1 MAVNMKFGGYFDSSQ
16 LIKQIKSTIKNVEK
30 ISNVKINFDIG
41 NLNEINSKVN
51 KVYSKI
57 GDNKTKLNI
66 DDTQLEKVNN
76 KINEITSGLKK
87 TSETNIR
94 LLNTDEDLKAIEKYK
109 DEVGNTISVLKDFK
123 TGLTNVS
130 TTNNIEK
137 QEKDFEKL
145 NISID
150 QEVKK
155 LETLKQKY
163 ERLYGNNID
172 TSKIDNMISGY
183 KSFDKIDLTAFKNQ
197 VKNNNIEL
205 KSMVENA
212 KQLKEIKDIKVKT
225 PTFKSAEDSAKV
237 FSQTLDFIDNK
248 ITDLNNKKSSNI
260 RMFGNTDE
268 VKSVNSQ
275 IDSFINKLNSMKSSN
290 NGMNELKT
298 SWNQINNTIKETTNN
313 LKNVKVDNRNLQQ
326 QEKAI
331 TSIENKIKS
340 LETKK
345 MSNVRIF
352 GDTEEIKQI
361 NAQIDAF
368 ISKLNSMKSSSNLSP
383 QMVNNEWS
391 KFNTTLNQSI
401 ELARQGESTFSK
413 MTKALSNVGIYV
425 DLNSMVRSISNGFKE
440 ASEYIKVMDE
450 RITNI
455 QMITGESKNN
465 VIGMTENYKKLG
477 EQMHVTNKDI
487 LAGSEE
493 MLRAGY
499 SEEDASKLM
508 KSSILGSKISG
519 QDMNTMAQQIIAI
532 KNAFNMT
539 GDEIEGV
546 IDKITLMDN
555 KSATSTREISE
566 AIKRT
571 AYTAQS
577 AGTSLDDLIAYITT
591 ISEKTRL
598 EPEKI
603 GNGLKSIYSRY
614 ENIKLGNLDDEGKSI
629 NDTEKAL
636 GRIGIKIREDAGTF
650 RDFGSVLDEFIAK
663 IKEGKI
669 SQIDMLSG
677 VQALGGTY
685 NRDVLLSLI
694 QNVDTLKQHQ
704 EEMSKST
711 GNAEKM
717 FNEAYS
723 DSVDAKINDMKRS
736 IEQLYEKMLT
746 SDSFKEIISLTTNFI
761 NVLGSAI
768 TTIGGVKGAI
778 EILLVSFAIFKK
790 DALIGGISAITG
802 HITALLSLAK
812 TEGIV
817 ATATMEMQSIFA
829 TNPFGVILIGV
840 TALISA
846 FGWLKDEIKDLSNYS
861 GHLKETTDSLKEVN
875 QNEAL
880 VKQYDDLEEKI
891 KSGKLSTEE
900 LTQAKKD
907 LLNVQKQLA
916 EKYPEFAMEVDDEGN
931 KIATSI
937 DSIKNKINQD
947 KSGDIEKAQSQYTQ
961 LYNSLTR
968 GKRNPHAGGKPL
980 NSEIENFANLEATD
994 KQYDETKE
1002 KLINL
1007 NNAVIQLKE
1016 NQQDISDMKIYDFD
1030 KQKLVDAEEY
1040 FKILEK
1046 TNKEKEREKFLNYEA
1061 VKSNEEPVSSIH
1073 NIPLYTDNDTR
1084 MMSKEYERVDILSNA
1099 LKELKETGDLSQEAM
1114 IRVGSSF
1121 SDLSVYG
1128 KSTSEM
1134 VNILTQ
1140 ALEEERN
1147 KINDI
1152 NKTTIQPSVEI
1163 TGEEKVGFLKSAIEQ
1178 LQTTGE
1184 ISDNTN
1190 RELTQTFKD
1199 LGLEGESTA
1208 NKIAILSNALQD
1220 ETEKAEESSKNSIK
1234 NAQKDFY
1241 EQQENI
1247 SLIIEM
1253 QKEMSENG
1261 KITDKVM
1268 KELATN
1274 SVFSD
1279 FLGDVTD
1286 LGQAQDYLN
1295 SKIQS
1300 VRQAQ
1305 GEAYNLMRQDSA
1317 QYYSEILSMGN
1328 GYQESVNKFAQ
1339 NFVDVNSSAYDWNAR
1354 NYKTLAESKQA
1365 IAKTLAESEA
1375 NFLAQYCDD
1384 SADTYKT
1391 DLQNFADLST
1401 QKTYMIQ
1408 KLDEQI
1414 NKLNKNLIGQSAIF
1428 TAIYEGQNS
1437 VLNNRDPMYDYR
1449 KDQLE
1454 KLRQQIAELEKA
1466 RAKIDTSYTEFV
1478 TGIDATPPNFGG
1490 YNSTE
1495 LDKNNQSGKQNEK
1508 QKSISLI
1515 KDEADIYKTAESR
1528 VKAYQNALN
1537 MLDSQKKNKDLEAQ
1551 NSILRKQI
1559 EYYDGLK
1566 DSQIALMRIQEGEF
1580 NRLKRVLSS
1589 QGFTFGN
1596 NGEIA
1601 NYTQRLNEIRDQ
1613 FNRDMMANPDNS
1625 SARNEQFKT
1634 IQKWTQ
1640 DYLDLLD
1647 NKLPSVRKEIEDI
1660 RSSIIEAKKEIL
1672 TNQRDQF
1679 IDKEEK
1685 KIDKLKETI
1694 SKTKDEYQKLHDEM
1708 TQQDE
1713 LNEKQTAVDK
1723 AQKNLL
1729 LAQRSGDSELIKKR
1743 TEELKEAQKQ
1753 LNDTTYEQ
1761 NYNSK
1766 MDRLDEES
1774 DMLDER
1780 LDKMKEELSNEN
1792 IEKLAQAGV
1801 SDLTAYI
1808 NKANNLTV
1816 ELPKSFLQ
1824 VSSYTQNI
1832 SNSMQD
1838 WINKANKLQSIVTN
1852 LNKMSLNWNV
1862 PNNLNNSNKN
1872 VIVNI
1877 DNIDTSVRVQG
1888 TSQEQINAIETVQN
1902 NLLNTFDEKVAES
1915 IGRVTSDGNY

>member
-30 ISNVKINFDIG
+30 ISNIKINFDIG
-41 NLNEINSKVN
+41 NLNEIDSKVN

-57 GDNKTKLNI
+57 CDNKTKLNI

-109 DEVGNTISVLKDFK
+109 DEVGNTINVLKDFR

-130 TTNNIEK
+130 ATNNIEK

-163 ERLYGNNID
+163 ERLYGDNID

-183 KSFDKIDLTAFKNQ
+183 KSFDKIDLTAFRNQ
-197 VKNNNIEL
+197 VKNNNLEL

-212 KQLKEIKDIKVKT
+212 KQLKEIKDIKIKT
-225 PTFKSAEDSAKV
+225 PTFKLAEDSAKV
-237 FSQTLDFIDNK
+237 FSRTLDFIDNK

-275 IDSFINKLNSMKSSN
+275 IDSFINKLNSMKNSN
-290 NGMNELKT
+290 NGINELKT

-345 MSNVRIF
+345 MSNIRIF

-361 NAQIDAF
+361 NAQIDVF

-401 ELARQGESTFSK
+401 ELARQGEGTFSK
-413 MTKALSNVGIYV
+413 MTKALSNIGIYV
-425 DLNSMVRSISNGFKE
+425 DLNSIVRNISNGFKE

-499 SEEDASKLM
+499 SEEDTSKLM

-519 QDMNTMAQQIIAI
+519 QDMDTMAQQIIAI

-539 GDEIEGV
+539 GDEIESV

-555 KSATSTREISE
+555 KSATSTQEIAE

-577 AGTSLDDLIAYITT
+577 AGVSLDELIAQVTT
-591 ISEKTRL
+591 ISEKTRIA
-598 EPEKI
+598 PESI
-603 GNGLKSIYSRY
+603 GTGLRSIYSRY
-614 ENIKLGNLDDEGKSI
+614 ENIKLGNLDDDGKSI

-636 GRIGIKIREDAGTF
+636 GRIGIKIRENSGTF
-650 RDFGSVLDEFIAK
+650 RDFGKVLDEFIAK
-663 IKEGKI
+663 VKDGST
-669 SQIDMLSG
+669 SQVDMLAG
-677 VQALGGTY
+677 IQALAGT
-685 NRDVLLSLI
+685 RQKDLLLSLI
-694 QNVDTLKQHQ
+694 ENVDSLKKHQ
-704 EEMSKST
+704 DDMANSS

-746 SDSFKEIISLTTNFI
+746 SESFKEIISLTTNFI

-790 DALIGGISAITG
+790 EALIGGISAISG

-829 TNPFGVILIGV
+829 TNPFGAILIGV

-861 GHLKETTDSLKEVN
+861 GHLKETTDNLKEVN

-916 EKYPEFAMEVDDEGN
+916 EKYPEFAMKVDDEGDR
-931 KIATSI
+931 IATNI

-1016 NQQDISDMKIYDFD
+1016 NQQDISNMKIYDFD
-1030 KQKLVDAEEY
+1030 KQKLVDAEQY
-1040 FKILEK
+1040 FATLEK
-1046 TNKEKEREKFLNYEA
+1046 INKEKEREKSLKYEA

-1084 MMSKEYERVDILSNA
+1084 MMSKEYERVDMLSNA
-1099 LKELKETGDLSQEAM
+1099 LKELKENGDLSQETM

-1128 KSTSEM
+1128 KDTSEI

-1140 ALEEERN
+1140 ALEEERS
-1147 KINDI
+1147 KINNI

-1163 TGEEKVGFLKSAIEQ
+1163 TGEEKVGFLRSAIEQ

-1190 RELTQTFKD
+1190 RELSQTFKD
-1199 LGLEGESTA
+1199 LGLEGETTA
-1208 NKIAILSNALQD
+1208 SKINILTNALQN
-1220 ETEKAEESSKNSIK
+1220 ETQKAEETSKNSIK

-1247 SLIIEM
+1247 SLIIKM

-1279 FLGDVTD
+1279 FLGDVTN

-1300 VRQAQ
+1300 VRQTQ

-1328 GYQESVNKFAQ
+1328 GYQESVNKFAN
-1339 NFVDVNSSAYDWNAR
+1339 NFVDVNSKAYDWNAR
-1354 NYKTLAESKQA
+1354 DYKTLAESKQA
-1365 IAKTLAESEA
+1365 IAKTLAESESK
-1375 NFLAQYCDD
+1375 FLAQYCSE
-1384 SADTYKT
+1384 SADTYKA

-1408 KLDEQI
+1408 KMDEEI

-1428 TAIYEGQNS
+1428 SAIYEGQNEI
-1437 VLNNRDPMYDYR
+1437 LNNRDPMYEWR
-1449 KDQLE
+1449 KQQLE
-1454 KLRQQIAELEKA
+1454 NLKKQIAELEKA
-1466 RAKIDTSYTEFV
+1466 RAKIDTSYNEFV
-1478 TGIDATPPNFGG
+1478 TGIDATPPSFGG
-1490 YNSTE
+1490 YDSSDIDKHK
-1495 LDKNNQSGKQNEK
+1495 DKNKDK
-1508 QKSISLI
+1508 QKNISLI

-1528 VKAYQNALN
+1528 VKAYQNGLN
-1537 MLDSQKKNKDLEAQ
+1537 MLDVQKKNKDLDAQ

-1559 EYYDGLK
+1559 EYYDGLR
-1566 DSQIALMRIQEGEF
+1566 DSQIALMRVQENEF
-1580 NRLKRVLSS
+1580 NRLRNVLSS
-1589 QGFTFGN
+1589 QGFIFGN
-1596 NGEIA
+1596 NGEIN

-1660 RSSIIEAKKEIL
+1660 RNSIIETKKEIL

-1685 KIDKLKETI
+1685 KINKLKETI
-1694 SKTKDEYQKLHDEM
+1694 SKTKEEYQKLHDEM
-1708 TQQDE
+1708 AQQDE

-1743 TEELKEAQKQ
+1743 TEELKEVQKQ

-1766 MDRLDEES
+1766 IDRLDEES
-1774 DMLDER
+1774 KMLDDR
-1780 LDKMKEELSNEN
+1780 FDKIKEELSNDN
-1792 IEKLAQAGV
+1792 IEKLAQSGV
-1801 SDLTAYI
+1801 LDLTAHI
-1808 NKANNLTV
+1808 NKANSITV
-1816 ELPKSFLQ
+1816 DLPKSFLQ
-1824 VSSYTQNI
+1824 VSSYSQGI
-1832 SNSMQD
+1832 SNNMQE
-1838 WINKANKLQSIVTN
+1838 WIDKASKLQSIVSN
-1852 LNKMSLNWNV
+1852 LNKMTLNLNI
-1862 PNNLNNSNKN
+1862 PNNLNNSNRN
-1872 VIVNI
+1872 VVVNI

-1888 TSQEQINAIETVQN
+1888 TSKEQIDAIQKAQD
-1902 NLLNTFDEKVAES
+1902 NLMDTLHDTILNTLGEA
-1915 IGRVTSDGNY
+1915 ISDGNY